1 MTTVLCPKCETMP
14 AAHGLSLC
22 SECAGHP
29 VPAQPERTYQEP
41 LLAGGVYHCPKCDAP
56 LEAGAKGCAACLVQ
70 FMRPIPEVRLT
81 PPGAFAPPKSVA
93 RKKPLPWG
101 AFVGAVLLLAAIG
114 FGFHAYKSSIVVTHP
129 LATRLRLFHK
139 GDSWEYRANGIV
151 TISGGMT
158 ALLGDGNAITLRDG
172 TLQSV
177 ISAAAPGIP
186 LNTYTEADTLDVML
200 SYRGRATPITYAEH
214 RTFSQDP
221 AKATTRLLTDESGPN
236 KVARRV
242 LLPKVDTPGVWS
254 DKMTQDVRLDFDDN
268 ERTDETMTVQ
278 GSEVVDT
285 ALGRFNAWKCVE
297 EHTNSNGVRAS
308 RTSWF
313 APQLGMPVK
322 TTETVTITRAPPPM
336 KTLSAAL
343 MSALMP
349 ATFKPGDPVTMVMT
363 VETEITKTNVPLD

>member
-1 MTTVLCPKCETMP
+1 MTTVLCPKCETRP
-14 AAHGLSLC
+14 IAHGLTLC
-22 SECAGHP
+22 SECAGSCIAP
-29 VPAQPERTYQEP
+29 RPERTYQEP
-41 LLAGGVYHCPKCDAP
+41 TNVGGVCHCPKCDAP
-56 LEAGAKGCAACLVQ
+56 LEAGAKGCGACLVQ
-70 FMRPIPEVRLT
+70 FMRPVPEVRLT
-81 PPGAFAPPKSVA
+81 PPGAFAPYKSVA
-93 RKKPLPWG
+93 RAKPLPWG
-101 AFVGAVLLLAAIG
+101 AFVGAVLLLAALG
-114 FGFHAYKSSIVVTHP
+114 FGFHAYKSSLIVTHP
-129 LATRLRLFHK
+129 LATRLRVFHK
-139 GDSWEYRANGIV
+139 GDSWEYRASGSV
-151 TISGGMT
+151 VMSGGMT
-158 ALLGDGNAITLRDG
+158 VLLGDGSAITLRDG

-322 TTETVTITRAPPPM
+322 TLETLTTTQALPAMVTLPSLLIPAP
-336 KTLSAAL
+336 LR
-343 MSALMP
+343 
-349 ATFKPGDPVTMVMT
+349 PGDPLTMVST